1 MSNYK
6 GSARWKFVVLFSIFA
21 MVVVACAGDTA
32 DEEVVEDTP
41 ETTAAPATTEAEVEE
56 VSSAPEGVFKMGI
69 YSDPQG
75 FNIWDAV
82 DVQQDY
88 WTFATL
94 SPQATSLFGTNYP
107 SYTLVTN
114 MAAELVETSVDNGDG
129 TFSYTVPI
137 TKGFKW
143 SDGEAIDANDMV
155 FTYET
160 VRDLGMLGGWTN
172 SYPLATERED
182 GTVAQGLTNI
192 EAIDDYTV
200 KVTFNFDPGLSVWQ
214 YGVASASFVAEHY
227 WSQYATDRETLLAAP
242 VDGVPV
248 AGAFEYGTLETGA
261 FYTWEYDAD
270 TMYFGGDNTV
280 YANGGVQ
287 YSNDNGVAPK
297 VSYEFGDTSGDS
309 ISWTDGPYV
318 GTVEFSLY
326 GDQDAAY
333 LAFQSGEVDFVI
345 NPLGLKRNALEALI
359 SQGDV
364 EVITNQSNGFRYM
377 AFNTRE
383 GKFPTDNKAFRQA
396 VSCVV
401 DKDFVIYSV
410 LAGAVINMDGV
421 MPPELT

>member
-1 MSNYK
+1 
-6 GSARWKFVVLFSIFA
+6 
-21 MVVVACAGDTA
+21 
-32 DEEVVEDTP
+32 
-41 ETTAAPATTEAEVEE
+41 
-56 VSSAPEGVFKMGI
+56 
-69 YSDPQG
+69 
-75 FNIWDAV
+75 
-82 DVQQDY
+82 
-88 WTFATL
+88 
-94 SPQATSLFGTNYP
+94 
-107 SYTLVTN
+107 
-114 MAAELVETSVDNGDG
+114 
-129 TFSYTVPI
+129 
-137 TKGFKW
+137 
-143 SDGEAIDANDMV
+143 MV

-248 AGAFEYGTLETGA
+248 AGAFEYGTLEKGA
-261 FYTWEYDAD
+261 FYTWKYDTD
-270 TMYFGGDNTV
+270 TMFFGGENTV
-280 YANGGVQ
+280 YANGGVS
-287 YSNDNGVAPK
+287 YSNDNGVAPAI
-297 VSYEFGDTSGDS
+297 SYEFGDLSGDS
-309 ISWTDGPYV
+309 ISWTDGPFV

-333 LAFQSGEVDFVI
+333 LAFQSGEVDFVL

-396 VSCVV
+396 VSCIV
-401 DKDFVIYSV
+401 DKDYIIESI

-421 MPPELT
+421 MPPALTSWVSPVQGVLAECNDMNFEKMEQVN